1 MMNFKSRTTSPEAS
15 QAEAEML
22 ELVKLKR
29 LESPG
34 EHYFANTLDRLH
46 QRQRREMMQAS
57 SSRLFLD
64 RLEALFQ
71 SMTPRRWVAVGSVA
85 YASILVMGILS
96 LQWSGAGSGQAP
108 GLPPLTP
115 VSINSPDTSA
125 PTQGVRVEVQH
136 TPVLSAKEAAKRA
149 AAHQEQDPET
159 SEEKL
164 EHEHISN

>member
-1 MMNFKSRTTSPEAS
+1 MKFKSRTTSPEAS

-34 EHYFANTLDRLH
+34 GQYFANTLDRLH
-46 QRQRREMMQAS
+46 ERQRREMMQAS

-85 YASILVMGILS
+85 YASLLAVGMLS
-96 LQWSGAGSGQAP
+96 LQWSGTGGSHSP
-108 GLPPLTP
+108 SMPPLAP
-115 VSINSPDTSA
+115 VSIENPQSA
-125 PTQGVRVEVQH
+125 APEQGVRVEVRH
-136 TPVLSAKEAAKRA
+136 TPVLSAKEAAQRA
-149 AAHQEQDPET
+149 SVDRELTPET
-159 SEEKL
+159 PGPHPEQEP
-164 EHEHISN
+164 ETP